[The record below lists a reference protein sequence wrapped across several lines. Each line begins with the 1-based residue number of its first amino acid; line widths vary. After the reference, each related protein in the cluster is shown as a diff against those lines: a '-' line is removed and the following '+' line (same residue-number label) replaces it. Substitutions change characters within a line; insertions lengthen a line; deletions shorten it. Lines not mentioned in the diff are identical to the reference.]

1 MYSVVDLGDLW
12 ISSQGLFSSF
22 MVRLDVYDFGVY
34 VFWLLYVCLFG
45 ASQNSSAYERR

>member
-1 MYSVVDLGDLW
+1 MYSDVDLGYLW
-12 ISSQGLFSSF
+12 ISRQELFSLF
-22 MVRLDVYDFGVY
+22 MVRLDVCDLGAF